1 MFLSWAR
8 AVGGP
13 RVRENLRAR
22 SVPIITLLADLRQ
35 SIGSNLPTLSPIP
48 AAFDARSEAMLE
60 SGGGGAV
67 LKEGALEKRSDG
79 LLQLWKKKRCV
90 LTEEGLVLHP
100 PRHQHHH
107 DTGCKAKELHF
118 ANMKTVDCVERK
130 GKYVYFT
137 VVMSEGRE
145 IDFRCPQ
152 DEGWNAE
159 ITLQM
164 VQYKNR
170 QAILAVKS
178 SRQKQ
183 QQLLL
188 VSAQKILRNAQ

>member
-1 MFLSWAR
+1 
-8 AVGGP
+8 
-13 RVRENLRAR
+13 
-22 SVPIITLLADLRQ
+22 
-35 SIGSNLPTLSPIP
+35 
-48 AAFDARSEAMLE
+48 MLE
-60 SGGGGAV
+60 SGGGAV

-100 PRHQHHH
+100 PKHHHHHHH
-107 DTGCKAKELHF
+107 DTACKAKELHF

-183 QQLLL
+183 QQLLV
-188 VSAQKILRNAQ
+188 VSAQKMLRNAQ

>member
-1 MFLSWAR
+1 
-8 AVGGP
+8 
-13 RVRENLRAR
+13 
-22 SVPIITLLADLRQ
+22 
-35 SIGSNLPTLSPIP
+35 
-48 AAFDARSEAMLE
+48 MLE
-60 SGGGGAV
+60 NGGKV
-67 LKEGALEKRSDG
+67 LKEGLLEKRSDG

-90 LTEEGLVLHP
+90 LTEDGLLLHP
-100 PRHQHHH
+100 PKQHDHPHYHHAHDHPHHH
-107 DTGCKAKELHF
+107 HFGKVKELHF

-137 VVMSEGRE
+137 VVMTEGKE

-183 QQLLL
+183 QLL
-188 VSAQKILRNAQ
+188 VAQIPGGQKMIRNSPNVA

>member
-1 MFLSWAR
+1 MR
-8 AVGGP
+8 
-13 RVRENLRAR
+13 
-22 SVPIITLLADLRQ
+22 DLRPCA
-35 SIGSNLPTLSPIP
+35 GSV
-48 AAFDARSEAMLE
+48 AMPE
-60 SGGGGAV
+60 SGVKV
-67 LKEGALEKRSDG
+67 LKEGVLEKRSDG
-79 LLQLWKKKRCV
+79 LLQLWKKKHCV
-90 LTEEGLVLHP
+90 LTEDGLVLHP
-100 PRHQHHH
+100 PKQHHDHQHQHHHH

-183 QQLLL
+183 QLLV
-188 VSAQKILRNAQ
+188 VSAQKMVRNAQ

>member
-1 MFLSWAR
+1 
-8 AVGGP
+8 
-13 RVRENLRAR
+13 
-22 SVPIITLLADLRQ
+22 
-35 SIGSNLPTLSPIP
+35 
-48 AAFDARSEAMLE
+48 MLE
-60 SGGGGAV
+60 SGGKV
-67 LKEGALEKRSDG
+67 LKEGLLEKRSDG
-79 LLQLWKKKRCV
+79 LLQLWKKKHCA
-90 LTEEGLVLHP
+90 LTEDGLLLHRP
-100 PRHQHHH
+100 KQHDHPHHQHHEP
-107 DTGCKAKELHF
+107 GRAKELHF

-137 VVMSEGRE
+137 VVMAEGKE

-178 SRQKQ
+178 TRQKQ
-183 QQLLL
+183 Q
-188 VSAQKILRNAQ
+188 LRVVGTAPSVTPGL

>member
-1 MFLSWAR
+1 
-8 AVGGP
+8 
-13 RVRENLRAR
+13 
-22 SVPIITLLADLRQ
+22 
-35 SIGSNLPTLSPIP
+35 
-48 AAFDARSEAMLE
+48 MLE
-60 SGGGGAV
+60 NGGKV
-67 LKEGALEKRSDG
+67 LKEGLLEKRSDG
-79 LLQLWKKKRCV
+79 LLQLWKKKHCV
-90 LTEEGLVLHP
+90 LTEDGVLLHSPKQHDHP
-100 PRHQHHH
+100 HHQHHSH
-107 DTGCKAKELHF
+107 DTGKVKELHF

-137 VVMSEGRE
+137 VVMSEGKE

-178 SRQKQ
+178 TRQKQ
-183 QQLLL
+183 QLL
-188 VSAQKILRNAQ
+188 VVQLPGQKMIRNSQNVA

>member
-1 MFLSWAR
+1 MR
-8 AVGGP
+8 EPHHP
-13 RVRENLRAR
+13 RVVSA
-22 SVPIITLLADLRQ
+22 SFV
-35 SIGSNLPTLSPIP
+35 
-48 AAFDARSEAMLE
+48 AMLD
-60 SGGGGAV
+60 SGGVKV
-67 LKEGALEKRSDG
+67 LKEGVLEKRSDG

-90 LTEEGLVLHP
+90 LTEDGLMLHP
-100 PRHQHHH
+100 PKQHHDDH
-107 DTGCKAKELHF
+107 HHHQSDTGCKVKELHF
-118 ANMKTVDCVERK
+118 ANIKTVDCVERK

-183 QQLLL
+183 QLLV
-188 VSAQKILRNAQ
+188 VSAQKMIRNAQ

>member
-1 MFLSWAR
+1 
-8 AVGGP
+8 
-13 RVRENLRAR
+13 
-22 SVPIITLLADLRQ
+22 
-35 SIGSNLPTLSPIP
+35 
-48 AAFDARSEAMLE
+48 MLE
-60 SGGGGAV
+60 SGV

-90 LTEEGLVLHP
+90 LTEDGLMLHP
-100 PRHQHHH
+100 HKHHHHQHPQQQPE
-107 DTGCKAKELHF
+107 TGCRVKELHF

-159 ITLQM
+159 ITLRM

-183 QQLLL
+183 QQLLV
-188 VSAQKILRNAQ
+188 VSAQKMLRSAQ

>member
-1 MFLSWAR
+1 
-8 AVGGP
+8 
-13 RVRENLRAR
+13 
-22 SVPIITLLADLRQ
+22 
-35 SIGSNLPTLSPIP
+35 
-48 AAFDARSEAMLE
+48 MLE
-60 SGGGGAV
+60 SGV

-90 LTEEGLVLHP
+90 LTEDGLVLHP
-100 PRHQHHH
+100 HKHHHQHQHQQQH
-107 DTGCKAKELHF
+107 DTGCKVKELHF

-145 IDFRCPQ
+145 IDFRCLQ

-159 ITLQM
+159 ITLRM

-183 QQLLL
+183 QQLLV
-188 VSAQKILRNAQ
+188 VSAQKMVRSAQ